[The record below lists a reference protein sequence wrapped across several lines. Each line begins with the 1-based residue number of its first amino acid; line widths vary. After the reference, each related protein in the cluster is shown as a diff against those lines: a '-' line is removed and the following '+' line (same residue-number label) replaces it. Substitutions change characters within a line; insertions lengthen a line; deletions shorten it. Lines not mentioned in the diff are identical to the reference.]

1 MWRGHDASVEK
12 LRKVEPGCVGEW
24 LRGTFEQKPEREGL
38 GMYDSNHMDFI
49 LRPSQSFA
57 QETGSIRFVL

>member
-1 MWRGHDASVEK
+1 M
-12 LRKVEPGCVGEW
+12 GEW
-24 LRGTFEQKPEREGL
+24 LRGRFEQKPEREGL